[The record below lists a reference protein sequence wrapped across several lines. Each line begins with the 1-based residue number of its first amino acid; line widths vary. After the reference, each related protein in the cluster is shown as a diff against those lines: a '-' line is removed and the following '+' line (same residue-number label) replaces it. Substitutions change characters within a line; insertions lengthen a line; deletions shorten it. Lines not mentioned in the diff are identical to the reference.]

1 MEEMQQ
7 GISGSV
13 RALAAWKRET
23 QADLGRLLGL
33 SPVTVAHRLNG
44 RLAWSLQDVETLC
57 KHYGVTMDQL
67 AAGPPAWLGLA
78 DERDTGPTIRY
89 HSHADDVAPM
99 AA

>member
-33 SPVTVAHRLNG
+33 SPVTVAQRLNG
-44 RLAWSLQDVETLC
+44 RLAWTLQDVQTLC
-57 KHYGVTMDQL
+57 GHYGLTLDQL
-67 AAGPPAWLGLA
+67 TAGPPGWLGLT
-78 DERDTGPTIRY
+78 DEEGRPTIG
-89 HSHADDVAPM
+89 
-99 AA
+99 